1 MPHKSLPHK
10 ETTILEIALK
20 YGYDTHEGF
29 TRSFRAYMGV
39 TPAEYRKYHC
49 AVSSPAVPKE
59 RCVMMYSKVT
69 DEMLR
74 ELNALIVQAKE
85 AADYTRKTVQPYRGT
100 VQDMQTIGGISHSGS
115 L

>member
-1 MPHKSLPHK
+1 LPHK

-85 AADYTRKTVQPYRGT
+85 AADYTRKNSTA
-100 VQDMQTIGGISHSGS
+100 ISRDCAGYADYWGHIAFRQFMMSS
-115 L
+115 